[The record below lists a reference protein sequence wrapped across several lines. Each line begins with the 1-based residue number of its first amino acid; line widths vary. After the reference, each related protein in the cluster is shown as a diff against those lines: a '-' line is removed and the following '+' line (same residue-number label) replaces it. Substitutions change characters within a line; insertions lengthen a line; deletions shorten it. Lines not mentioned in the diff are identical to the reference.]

1 MQYVTDV
8 KSGPKGPLFL
18 YETEKKM
25 SRREEYEKK
34 AEELAL
40 PIIEGEG
47 FEFVDVE
54 YVKEAGEWYL
64 RLYIDKEG
72 GITIDDCENVSR
84 RFSDALDR
92 EDFIDEAYV
101 MEVSSPGLLRPLK
114 KDRDFQRN
122 IGKPVEIKTYKAV
135 DGEKEFVGELE
146 AFTPDDVTINTDGNK
161 MNIDRKNISL
171 IRQYIEF

>member
-1 MQYVTDV
+1 
-8 KSGPKGPLFL
+8 
-18 YETEKKM
+18 M
-25 SRREEYEKK
+25 SRKEDYEKK

-40 PIIEGEG
+40 PIIENEG

-84 RFSDALDR
+84 KFSDALDKA
-92 EDFIDEAYV
+92 DFIDEAYV

-114 KDRDFQRN
+114 KDRDLQRN
-122 IGKPVEIKTYKAV
+122 IGKPVEIKTFKPI

-146 AFTPDDVTINTDGNK
+146 AFTADEITINTDDK
-161 MNIDRKNISL
+161 RMNIARKDISL

>member
-1 MQYVTDV
+1 
-8 KSGPKGPLFL
+8 
-18 YETEKKM
+18 M
-25 SRREEYEKK
+25 SRKEDYEKK

-40 PIIEGEG
+40 PIIEDEG

-84 RFSDALDR
+84 KFSDALDKA
-92 EDFIDEAYV
+92 DFIDEAYV

-122 IGKPVEIKTYKAV
+122 IGKPVEIKTFKPI

-146 AFTPDDVTINTDGNK
+146 AFTADEITINTDDK
-161 MNIDRKNISL
+161 RMNIARKDISL

>member
-1 MQYVTDV
+1 
-8 KSGPKGPLFL
+8 
-18 YETEKKM
+18 M
-25 SRREEYEKK
+25 SRKEDYEKK

-40 PIIEGEG
+40 PIIENEG

-64 RLYIDKEG
+64 SLYIDKEG

-84 RFSDALDR
+84 KFSDALDKA
-92 EDFIDEAYV
+92 DFIDEAYV

-122 IGKPVEIKTYKAV
+122 IGKPVEIKTFKPI

-146 AFTPDDVTINTDGNK
+146 AFTADEITINTDDK
-161 MNIDRKNISL
+161 RMNIARKDISL

>member
-1 MQYVTDV
+1 
-8 KSGPKGPLFL
+8 
-18 YETEKKM
+18 M
-25 SRREEYEKK
+25 SRKEDYEKK

-40 PIIEGEG
+40 PIIENEG

-84 RFSDALDR
+84 KFSDALDKA
-92 EDFIDEAYV
+92 DFIDEAYV

-122 IGKPVEIKTYKAV
+122 IGKPVEIKTFKPI

-146 AFTPDDVTINTDGNK
+146 AFTADEITINTDDK
-161 MNIDRKNISL
+161 RMNIARKDISL